1 MGAAQRGRRRA
12 TCAAQQPGY
21 ARTLTSKVLSMPSM
35 LMIAY
40 GTCGTRATR
49 KISSQPIIRR
59 SAWRSSP
66 SRYDT
71 FSSGHP
77 STAARAPEPT
87 ATAWAGGPQ
96 RASVGENGGTHLDR
110 GLCGRLDEKAAA
122 VGRHRAGHARR
133 VTSSP
138 ALPCAYRRDGTRAHP
153 RLSRTAWVPSSG
165 GAPPECGS
173 RRNAPRPLP
182 TRSLA
187 RRLVTA
193 HCLRSAADQENF
205 AWEFR
210 IGIG

>member
-1 MGAAQRGRRRA
+1 MRKEQEHGRGAAWAQARDLCGAAARI
-12 TCAAQQPGY
+12 CAYLDVEGLVHAVHAHDCLRY
-21 ARTLTSKVLSMPSM
+21 LW
-35 LMIAY
+35 
-40 GTCGTRATR
+40 TRATR
-49 KISSQPIIRR
+49 KISYQPIIRR

-182 TRSLA
+182 TRS
-187 RRLVTA
+187 RLVG
-193 HCLRSAADQENF
+193 S
-205 AWEFR
+205 
-210 IGIG
+210 